1 MKTITVR
8 LMSAATLG
16 IGLLYGPAASA
27 AFFLR
32 IDEVGADVVATGS
45 GSIDVAD
52 LSSDE
57 SGSITPSR
65 TRRSDSFYREEWCL
79 CWLWRRDRTW

>member
-8 LMSAATLG
+8 LMCAATLG

-57 SGSITPSR
+57 SGSITPLSNPAKR
-65 TRRSDSFYREEWCL
+65 
-79 CWLWRRDRTW
+79 